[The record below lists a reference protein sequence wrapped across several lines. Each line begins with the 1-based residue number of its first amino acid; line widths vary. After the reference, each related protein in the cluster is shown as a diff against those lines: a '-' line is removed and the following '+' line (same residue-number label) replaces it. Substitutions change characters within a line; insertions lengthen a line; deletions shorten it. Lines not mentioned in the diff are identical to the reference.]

1 MQGIPRLGIPGYAW
15 GNECLHGVKVTS
27 NKTVRGATV
36 FPQPLAWAATF
47 DDKLVLDIGS
57 AISDESRAISNSGG
71 MNGDAPGFL
80 SCWSPNMNIYR
91 DPRWGR
97 GSETYGETYFEGV
110 LTARG
115 TSGID
120 VAFCVVGED
129 PILTSR
135 LVSAIVAGL
144 QGVSNTSKFIKV
156 SAVCKHF
163 TAYSLEAAMAQCASG
178 LTRR

>member
-1 MQGIPRLGIPGYAW
+1 
-15 GNECLHGVKVTS
+15 
-27 NKTVRGATV
+27 
-36 FPQPLAWAATF
+36 
-47 DDKLVLDIGS
+47 
-57 AISDESRAISNSGG
+57 
-71 MNGDAPGFL
+71 
-80 SCWSPNMNIYR
+80 MNIYR

-163 TAYSLEAAMAQCASG
+163 TAYSLEAADGTMRFWFDAKVTPQDLADTY
-178 LTRR
+178 LP